1 MMKPRVVGLMTAVL
15 TLTGVMAAPA
25 QAHNRP
31 PATRFAETDLIS
43 NAAAGTQVQDPKL
56 LNAWGLALGPTTPLW
71 VVDNGA
77 DSATVYAGGA
87 AGVTKRSL
95 EVAVQDGAPTGE
107 VFNDTTGFMVNGSP
121 AFFIFDSEAGA
132 VTAWNPAGGT
142 TAVKMAGTDGAIY
155 KGLAL
160 LHTDQGPFLL
170 AADFHNARIDV
181 FDANFAKVNLPRW
194 AFRDRRLP
202 RGYAPFD
209 VAVVGDSVYVM
220 YAKQDAARE
229 DEVQG
234 RGLGFIDVYK
244 GLGAFGHRL
253 VSRGPLNAPW
263 GFAVAPASFGTYA
276 GDLLV
281 GNFGDGR
288 INAFDRYGHFR
299 GPLRLANGRPIV
311 IDGLWALLQG
321 TATTGGT
328 DSLWFS
334 AGPNDEADGLVGMIS
349 AQP

>member
-1 MMKPRVVGLMTAVL
+1 MMKPRIVGLMAAVL

-25 QAHNRP
+25 QAHNAP
-31 PATRFAETDLIS
+31 PTRFTETDLIS
-43 NAAAGTQVQDPKL
+43 DMAGQGQIQDPKL

-87 AGVTKRSL
+87 AAVTKRSL
-95 EVAVQDGAPTGE
+95 EVTVQDGAPTGE
-107 VFNDTTGFMVNGSP
+107 VFNDTTSFMVNGAP
-121 AFFIFDSEAGA
+121 ALFIFDSEAGDIA
-132 VTAWNPAGGT
+132 AWNPAGGT
-142 TAVKMAGTDGAIY
+142 TAIKVAGSDGAIY

-181 FDANFAKVNLPRW
+181 FDGTFTKVATSKW
-194 AFRDRRLP
+194 AFRDPRLP
-202 RGYAPFD
+202 RGYAPFN
-209 VAVVGDSVYVM
+209 VVVVGDAVYVM
-220 YAKQDAARE
+220 YAKQDAAGE
-229 DEVQG
+229 DEVEG
-234 RGLGFIDVYK
+234 RGLGFVDVYR
-244 GLGAFGHRL
+244 GLGMFRHRL

-263 GFAVAPASFGTYA
+263 GFAVAPDSFGTFA
-276 GDLLV
+276 GDTLI

-288 INAFDRYGHFR
+288 INAFDRFGHFR
-299 GPLRLANGRPIV
+299 GPLRLGNGKPIE
-311 IDGLWALLQG
+311 IDGLWALLRG

-328 DSLWFS
+328 DALWFS
-334 AGPNDEADGLVGMIS
+334 AGPNDEADGLVGMIG